1 MSAMA
6 EEQRPEEQRPVRLTQ
21 GELRRRRVRNW
32 ALLLSIGAF
41 VLLVYLVS
49 LVKMG
54 FFE

>member
-1 MSAMA
+1 MSAMT
-6 EEQRPEEQRPVRLTQ
+6 EEPRPVRLTES
-21 GELRRRRVRNW
+21 ELRRRRARNW

-41 VLLVYLVS
+41 VLLIYLVS